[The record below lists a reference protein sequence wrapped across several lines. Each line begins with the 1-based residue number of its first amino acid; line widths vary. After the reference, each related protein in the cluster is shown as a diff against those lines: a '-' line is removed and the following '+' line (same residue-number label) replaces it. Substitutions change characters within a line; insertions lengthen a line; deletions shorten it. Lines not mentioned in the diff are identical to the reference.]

1 MEHQRAN
8 QREYD
13 YTQKYGKFQH
23 GEIYRIW
30 FANDPSGKSYIGH
43 TILPGGSYES
53 VMQHI
58 NDAKEGR
65 RVCPLLDDAT
75 RRFGYENLRW
85 QVLEN
90 DITTRQELDKAERAY
105 IDIFHTLA
113 PRGYNLPEG
122 GVEDAFTHGSGTVG
136 RIVNRLFKRTTRRAA
151 NRATWRTF
159 GMSFYDLRDI
169 SKIAQELFGSVRR

>member
-1 MEHQRAN
+1 MDQRAY
-8 QREYD
+8 QREFD
-13 YTQKYGKFQH
+13 YKKKNGIIEN

-30 FANDPSGKSYIGH
+30 FANDPSGKSYIGR
-43 TILPGGSYES
+43 TILPGGSYEC
-53 VMQHI
+53 VIQHI

-85 QVLEN
+85 QVLQRN
-90 DITTRQELDKAERAY
+90 ISSMQEFDESERAY
-105 IDIFHTLA
+105 ISIFHTLA
-113 PRGYNLPEG
+113 PHGYNLPG
-122 GVEDAFTHGSGTVG
+122 DGMEDPPAHGYG
-136 RIVNRLFKRTTRRAA
+136 RIGCIIKRLLRRITRRGA

-169 SKIAQELFGSVRR
+169 LKIVQEFFGSERR